1 MKGFE
6 KLSKSLATF
15 NNELVLLTDFAENF
29 PKKKVPLKK
38 IEQYGI
44 NVLEESIGYIESTE
58 ENKVFISDVQDI
70 VITFNEDILRNY
82 LEEGQVDGN
91 KFFSIVDNTK
101 LLREVLSKEDGKR
114 TVAVLKKLVIFAE
127 EERLRN
133 FLKLNIK

>member
-44 NVLEESIGYIESTE
+44 NVLEEYIGYIESTE